1 VSPPGPT
8 ATTGGRPVHPYLE
21 YGGLTSIP
29 GPFRCRDARIVLL
42 PLKADPATLD
52 ALCTSVLG
60 APVGGPTYARVGGF
74 VLLSFGT
81 MTVSSES
88 KNVSPLFATA
98 YADMGTSPESHVA
111 LWVPVVARGPADGSA
126 PTDLYAVFLPV
137 MWVDNPVS
145 LVGGREI
152 YGIAKQWGGIDI
164 SQDFRTC
171 SLEVF
176 GGTFGATARTGSHP
190 LLTVAPGTGVHPVHM
205 AELAAAEAR
214 QMARDGLARLVA
226 GEVDLPDAPLL
237 HSMASALVGHEF
249 DQVAL
254 RQFRIPE
261 DDGST
266 GSPPELVGLTTRFHS
281 VAHEFLGHDYR
292 VDVTSVASHPLSTM
306 FGIAS
311 QTAPFAIEV
320 TADFTLSTA

>member
-1 VSPPGPT
+1 
-8 ATTGGRPVHPYLE
+8 
-21 YGGLTSIP
+21 
-29 GPFRCRDARIVLL
+29 
-42 PLKADPATLD
+42 
-52 ALCTSVLG
+52 
-60 APVGGPTYARVGGF
+60 
-74 VLLSFGT
+74 
-81 MTVSSES
+81 
-88 KNVSPLFATA
+88 
-98 YADMGTSPESHVA
+98 
-111 LWVPVVARGPADGSA
+111 
-126 PTDLYAVFLPV
+126 
-137 MWVDNPVS
+137 
-145 LVGGREI
+145 
-152 YGIAKQWGGIDI
+152 
-164 SQDFRTC
+164 
-171 SLEVF
+171 
-176 GGTFGATARTGSHP
+176 
-190 LLTVAPGTGVHPVHM
+190 
-205 AELAAAEAR
+205 
-214 QMARDGLARLVA
+214 MARDGLARLVA

-311 QTAPFAIEV
+311 QTAPFAVEV